1 MELNRDKIN
10 LAMARKGYTTTQLA
24 EAYGISAQRMRI
36 ILNSKKVTPATA
48 GRLAAALGVDVTEIL
63 EGVETPAKAPEKKF
77 DLFEKF

>member
-1 MELNRDKIN
+1 MELNREKIN
-10 LAMARKGYTTTQLA
+10 LAMARKGYTIAQLA
-24 EAYGISAQRMRI
+24 EAYGVSPQRIYI
-36 ILNSKKVTPATA
+36 ILGQKKVSPAAA